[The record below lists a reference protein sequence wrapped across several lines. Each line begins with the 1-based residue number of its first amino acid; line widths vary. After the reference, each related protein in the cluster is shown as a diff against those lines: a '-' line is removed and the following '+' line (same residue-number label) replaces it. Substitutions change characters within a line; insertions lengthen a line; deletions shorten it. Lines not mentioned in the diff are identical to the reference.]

1 MNATPAKPTRLESAR
16 PAITGAV
23 LAAIG
28 ASVCCVVPLVLV
40 LLGISGAWIANL
52 TVLDAWRPWFSVVTL
67 LCLALA
73 FWNLYG
79 PRTRCRT
86 QGGCTDPRVL
96 RRQRRWLWLTAIL
109 IGLLLLFPYYVGW
122 FL

>member
-1 MNATPAKPTRLESAR
+1 MSTRTRRSSLPALL
-16 PAITGAV
+16 GAA

-40 LLGISGAWIANL
+40 LLGVSGAWIANL
-52 TVLDAWRPWFSVVTL
+52 TALDAWRPWFSAITL
-67 LCLALA
+67 LCLGFA

-79 PRTRCRT
+79 PASRCRAD
-86 QGGCTDPRVL
+86 GICVDPQIL
-96 RRQRRWLWLTAIL
+96 RRRRLWLWIATVL
-109 IGLLLLFPYYVGW
+109 IALLLLFPYYVGW